1 MADDGPSPLRYTDG
15 RNRRSRWRHVL
26 PASVCLAAAAILFDG
41 RTVQSDD
48 METRACL
55 EPVYAG
61 LFGTG
66 PRALERC
73 LRDRP
78 RLFGADDAG
87 KIFARRTGRVL
98 DALSG
103 IEVEQSYEQINT
115 RSHADGGGDPV
126 RTMARTFKGRSI
138 VVLFPVLSLCI

>member
-1 MADDGPSPLRYTDG
+1 MAGDAPAALPFVRYTDG
-15 RNRRSRWRHVL
+15 RNRRSRWRYAL
-26 PASVCLAAAAILFDG
+26 PVGVCLIAAAILLDG
-41 RTVQSDD
+41 QTVRSDD

-78 RLFGADDAG
+78 RLFGADDAKWLRYVRHLEKSCPLVVG
-87 KIFARRTGRVL
+87 MQGQAICEFQVKAAE
-98 DALSG
+98 D
-103 IEVEQSYEQINT
+103 
-115 RSHADGGGDPV
+115 HAN
-126 RTMARTFKGRSI
+126 KGWRDRAY
-138 VVLFPVLSLCI
+138 